1 MTRPTAAA
9 ARLGRVLR
17 AAADWISALG
27 LIPHPEGGFYRETYR
42 SAETI
47 DASHL
52 PPRFGGPRAYS
63 TAIYFLL
70 PGDQISALHR
80 IKSDEVWHFYAGSP
94 VTLTL
99 IHPDGRLDEQRLG
112 AETERF
118 QAIVPA
124 GCWYGAVVDDP
135 TAWALL
141 GGTVAPGFDF
151 ADFEL
156 ADRATLLA
164 RFPRHRDRILRLTR

>member
-1 MTRPTAAA
+1 VPQTAP
-9 ARLGRVLR
+9 
-17 AAADWISALG
+17 DWIAALR
-27 LIPHPEGGFYRETYR
+27 LLAHPEGGFYRETYR

-47 DASHL
+47 DAPHL
-52 PPRFGGPRAYS
+52 PPRFGGRRAHA

-80 IKSDEVWHFYAGSP
+80 IKSDEIWHFYAGSA

-99 IHPDGRLDEQRLG
+99 IHPDGKLEERRLG
-112 AETERF
+112 QHLSPEESF

-124 GCWYGAVVDDP
+124 GCWYGAAVDDRRS
-135 TAWALL
+135 WALL

-164 RFPRHRDRILRLTR
+164 AFPQHSEVIVRLTR